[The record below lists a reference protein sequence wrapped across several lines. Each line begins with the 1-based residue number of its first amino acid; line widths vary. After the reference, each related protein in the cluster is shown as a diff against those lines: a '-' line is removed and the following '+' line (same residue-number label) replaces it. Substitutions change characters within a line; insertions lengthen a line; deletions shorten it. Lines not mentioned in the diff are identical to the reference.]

1 MSDLNILYWR
11 EMVSFPLGNMSS
23 IMPAWAKFNRVQFR
37 IVIVYLVVYSLP
49 ELKSFWEGVAY
60 SVTIKTDCASTGSLL
75 RKISYRKAQFMPVP
89 GIIMLLSLLPL
100 QHTDMIAAH
109 GHRYRYHRLKQLDR
123 DLFMRLIDPF
133 YSCFLSFERS

>member
-1 MSDLNILYWR
+1 MRGCTVIGCWGCSSSVIDLSL
-11 EMVSFPLGNMSS
+11 VSVTSG
-23 IMPAWAKFNRVQFR
+23 FNVWKNQ
-37 IVIVYLVVYSLP
+37 
-49 ELKSFWEGVAY
+49 SFGITSNKLTAPEGVAY
-60 SVTIKTDCASTGSLL
+60 SITRKIDCASTGSLL

-89 GIIMLLSLLPL
+89 GITMLLSLLPL